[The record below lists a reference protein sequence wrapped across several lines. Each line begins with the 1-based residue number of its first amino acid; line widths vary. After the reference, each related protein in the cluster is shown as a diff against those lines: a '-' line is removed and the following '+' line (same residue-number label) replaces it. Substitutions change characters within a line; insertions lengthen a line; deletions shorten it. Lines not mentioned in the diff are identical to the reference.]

1 MPRAI
6 KGGMVYFV
14 DDPINKCHDRA
25 AGKGYTVFAVESDD
39 ECYTAADAEET
50 YKKHGASNNCHDGVG
65 GIWTLDVY
73 KIVHCPAGILLFLKL
88 L

>member
-1 MPRAI
+1 MES
-6 KGGMVYFV
+6 FT

-50 YKKHGASNNCHDGVG
+50 YKKHGISDNCRNGVG

-73 KIVHCPAGILLFLKL
+73 KIVNCPAGILLFFKPL
-88 L
+88 